1 MSRLFS
7 YICIRKDTNMVK
19 EEKVCWFATI
29 TRSGQW
35 KKIDRRL
42 DELGVGHYIPYSYR
56 TLVFLHTTKSNALT
70 LVNSGEVKGRF
81 MIDHNTR
88 TLLEVPD
95 KQMDDF
101 IRILDLS
108 PDAEC
113 LTQVP
118 LVKGDRVR
126 VVKGPLSGVEGDIV
140 ETPQG
145 LYLTVS
151 VLSLLCARVEIPKS
165 YVVPAGGQ
173 ITRNN

>member
-1 MSRLFS
+1 
-7 YICIRKDTNMVK
+7 MVK

-42 DELGVGHYIPYSYR
+42 GELGVEHSIPYSYK
-56 TLVFLHTTKSNALT
+56 TMVFLHTKKSTALS

-88 TLLEVPD
+88 TLLEVPE

-108 PDAEC
+108 PGAEC

-118 LVKGDRVR
+118 LAKGDRVR
-126 VVKGPLSGVEGDIV
+126 VVKGALSGVEGDIV
-140 ETPQG
+140 ETPEG

-165 YVVPAGGQ
+165 YVVPINGPRHAKNSQ
-173 ITRNN
+173 